1 MLPKRFTEVLGY
13 VCLNKGTPMIQ
24 GTLTHQIVL
33 RDKTHLAC
41 SKDEYRPA
49 MLGLYIKDRFCFAT
63 DSFILSVGRIEEAF
77 AEKPSFEGIIPI
89 DIVNQ
94 FWKSKSAFKRIN
106 IYAEGFCS
114 CDDLVKPLIEE
125 TFPPVID
132 LLYRELTLY
141 KTNQDDYFTLR
152 LNTEYLSR
160 LASAN
165 GKPKG
170 EINLTLSTNR
180 KASILFCDSSI
191 SNDSNFGIFMLCK
204 EDNLDLNTDFWIKE
218 IKLLAT
224 PDDVI
229 KWNQSLDKERTEA
242 LEKQS
247 QAEDTAVSRLDFLK
261 DYLSDNYPDDFD
273 NIMSAMD
280 EYFYAREV
288 TEDIETA

>member
-1 MLPKRFTEVLGY
+1 
-13 VCLNKGTPMIQ
+13 MIQ

-41 SKDEYRPA
+41 SKDDYRPA

-63 DSFILSVGRIEEAF
+63 DSFILSVGRIEEVF
-77 AEKPSFEGIIPI
+77 AKEPSFEGIIPI

-94 FWKSKSAFKRIN
+94 FWKSKSAFKRID
-106 IYAEGFCS
+106 IYEEGFCV
-114 CDDLVKPLIEE
+114 CDDMVKELISE

-132 LLYRELTLY
+132 LLYRELTLF
-141 KTNQDDYFTLR
+141 KTNKADYFNIR
-152 LNTEYLSR
+152 LNTEYLTR
-160 LASAN
+160 LASAQ
-165 GKPKG
+165 GKPKS
-170 EINLTLSTNR
+170 EINLTISTKR

-218 IKLLAT
+218 IRHLAT
-224 PDDVI
+224 LDDVI

-242 LEKQS
+242 LEKCS
-247 QAEDTAVSRLDFLK
+247 HTEDTAVNRLDFLK

-273 NIMSAMD
+273 NIMSEMD
-280 EYFYAREV
+280 RYFYAREV
-288 TEDIETA
+288 TDEIELM